1 MASELGSAVTA
12 GGHQAFQDQVQT
24 ENANR
29 AMGQQAMAQQ
39 QQMGMA
45 QQQMQQ
51 DYDISQQKMQ
61 QDVEQFNA
69 SREEADLQRQF
80 QLKRDEKAFQ
90 VSMEQDEIHRK
101 WSDGRYQK
109 DQNFQLELQRI
120 NLLADQAR
128 AKGEQDVLAKMIG
141 LKQDMIKRKAVNAA
155 EVSLVPRLMN
165 KTKKQV
171 TEILSAY
178 SQQIE
183 QMMSAAQHD
192 QELSKNFAP
201 HLRGG
206 ILNESAESSREAF
219 NGLYS
224 TMERFNV
231 PIFSALLSPG
241 LTTEK
246 GMSDAGQLRGLEFM
260 KLRPDVGG
268 NLMGAFNWYKTG
280 TGYMVETDS
289 KVDAATMSTMMQDRL
304 VRSAIKTLKSMPL
317 KNFDEKTAEQA
328 LRVAMSTGDK
338 SQVASLANKAGVS
351 PTTMRHL
358 LSSISREFDSN
369 NGEGAIKDWM
379 QRSASESE
387 RSGGQMSLI
396 RAALD
401 AEKDSY
407 EVVAS
412 LARNASN
419 AFETGADIDSL
430 VPVLESLKRIG
441 QNFSIAELSSIS
453 PQLRKAGIDQSQ
465 IDRLS
470 GYFDESSN
478 FEERLTRAT
487 QGNEALAAED
497 ALLPLLIQG
506 GMGDAGLSGL
516 GIQIGGLEGLM
527 GRPGE

>member
-1 MASELGSAVTA
+1 MASNLGSAVTPT
-12 GGHQAFQDQVQT
+12 GHQAYEGLLNQEQT
-24 ENANR
+24 NR
-29 AMGQQAMAQQ
+29 AMGQQSMAQQ

-51 DYDISQQKMQ
+51 EQDLAQQRMAQQQQQFDVGVNEAQIDRQHQLARDAAGNQFAMQ
-61 QDVEQFNA
+61 QDETQ
-69 SREEADLQRQF
+69 
-80 QLKRDEKAFQ
+80 
-90 VSMEQDEIHRK
+90 RK
-101 WSDGRYQK
+101 WADARYQK

-120 NLLADQAR
+120 DLLADQAR
-128 AKGEQDVLAKMIG
+128 AKGQQDVLAKMIG
-141 LKQDMIKRKAVNAA
+141 LRQDTIKRKSANAA
-155 EVSLVPRLMN
+155 EISLVQSLRG
-165 KTKKQV
+165 KTKRQAD
-171 TEILSAY
+171 EILNGY
-178 SQQIE
+178 SQHIE
-183 QMMSAAQHD
+183 QMMSSAQRD

-206 ILNESAESSREAF
+206 ILNDSAESSREAF
-219 NGLYS
+219 NGLYG

-231 PIFSALLSPG
+231 PIVSALMTPG
-241 LTTEK
+241 LATEK
-246 GMSDAGQLRGLEFM
+246 AMSDAGQLRGLEFM

-280 TGYMVETDS
+280 TGYMVEADS

-304 VRSAIKTLKSMPL
+304 VRSALKTLKSMPL

-338 SQVASLANKAGVS
+338 SQVASLVTKAGVS

-369 NGEGAIKDWM
+369 NGEGAIKDWT
-379 QRSASESE
+379 QRSAAESE

-419 AFETGADIDSL
+419 AFETGMDIDSL
-430 VPVLESLKRIG
+430 APGLDMIKRVI
-441 QNFSIAELSSIS
+441 QNSSVGELAMAA
-453 PQLRKAGIDQSQ
+453 PTLRKAGIGQNQ
-465 IDRLS
+465 IDQL
-470 GYFDESSN
+470 GNYLGEYSN
-478 FEERLTRAT
+478 LEERLANATR
-487 QGNEALAAED
+487 GNENLAMED

-506 GMGDAGLSGL
+506 GMGEAGLGGL
-516 GIQIGGLEGLM
+516 SAQIGGIEGLM
-527 GRPGE
+527 GRIGE